1 MPNYTILNGKLIK
14 KENANIS
21 VFSKSMFFDFGVYE
35 SVKVIQGKIFFPDF
49 HVARLLESA
58 KTIKLEHSFKIE
70 GILNWL
76 NLLIKKNKLENAM
89 IKFLLLGSGGKDE
102 KPQLFLF
109 PVGLTFYD
117 RKYYKKG
124 IKAITYTGERMI
136 PNAKSKDLLL
146 NFLALRKAQE
156 NNAKDALLIDSKG
169 NIREGTRT
177 NFFAIKNGVIYTP
190 PLTDVLEG
198 ITRKIVV
205 KLARKNNIK
214 VVEEKISAKDI
225 KNYDEF
231 FITST
236 GMNIMPVTQIDDYI
250 IGDKAG
256 ETTKILIK
264 LFKDY
269 YDKKIL
275 KI

>member
-1 MPNYTILNGKLIK
+1 M
-14 KENANIS
+14 
-21 VFSKSMFFDFGVYE
+21 
-35 SVKVIQGKIFFPDF
+35 
-49 HVARLLESA
+49 
-58 KTIKLEHSFKIE
+58 
-70 GILNWL
+70 
-76 NLLIKKNKLENAM
+76 
-89 IKFLLLGSGGKDE
+89 
-102 KPQLFLF
+102 
-109 PVGLTFYD
+109 
-117 RKYYKKG
+117 
-124 IKAITYTGERMI
+124 
-136 PNAKSKDLLL
+136 
-146 NFLALRKAQE
+146 
-156 NNAKDALLIDSKG
+156 
-169 NIREGTRT
+169 
-177 NFFAIKNGVIYTP
+177 IYTP